1 MHIYTSY
8 YCIIRYISYISL
20 LIDSVGMEL
29 PTVEVRAEDVEVEA
43 EAYARGQGQAAAPNI
58 FNSMTNTALV
68 LHTYFC

>member
-8 YCIIRYISYISL
+8 YCIIRYVSYISL
-20 LIDSVGMEL
+20 LIDSVGVEL

-43 EAYARGQGQAAAPNI
+43 EAYARGQEQAAAPNI
-58 FNSMTNTALV
+58 FNSITNTALV

>member
-1 MHIYTSY
+1 
-8 YCIIRYISYISL
+8 
-20 LIDSVGMEL
+20 
-29 PTVEVRAEDVEVEA
+29 VEVRAEDVEVEA